1 MRSGFVGIRTSLKT
15 ITDADFSGLP
25 TRCHLVF
32 WPRLPMKKSFSM
44 AVFCLAGL
52 AGIFNIT
59 FSLEAAE
66 PEVAPTKLTVGDTA
80 KKGIPIIQ
88 FETNF
93 FDLGKTSGEVITGVF
108 KFKNVG
114 DGTLKVEPPVP
125 SCDCTDSKVKPDTL
139 APGESG
145 EVMYTIKL
153 DHALQGQRYISVRS
167 NDPKTPLV
175 QLTMQINHTP
185 LYHLIPPALVMVLP
199 AGKDEAEGHFSVTRT
214 DNKPL
219 EIDKVTSSEKWIS
232 ATVAPSSKLLES
244 SQRINVTLHRPPGPP
259 SLFKA
264 TIQIWSGHSDQP
276 VQTMPV
282 SGEILGEVSAV
293 PARFYWVLPDFGK
306 DKSKYPDEALT
317 KKVEL
322 TSVLGHEVELKN
334 ASSNIKGL
342 SVQIIPTQPKKKF
355 DLILKF
361 DELPEAFI
369 NGKVTI
375 ETTLASLPKM
385 EIPITVS
392 VPWGN

>member
-1 MRSGFVGIRTSLKT
+1 
-15 ITDADFSGLP
+15 
-25 TRCHLVF
+25 
-32 WPRLPMKKSFSM
+32 M
-44 AVFCLAGL
+44 AVFFLAGL
-52 AGIFNIT
+52 ACIFSIT
-59 FSLEAAE
+59 FPLEAAE
-66 PEVAPTKLTVGDTA
+66 PEAPPAKLTLGDAA

-93 FDLGKTSGEVITGVF
+93 FDLGKTSGGDAITGVF
-108 KFKNVG
+108 KFKNAG
-114 DGTLKVEPPVP
+114 DGILKVEPPVP

-145 EVMYTIKL
+145 EVTYTIKL

-175 QLTMQINHTP
+175 QLTMQIDHTP

-199 AGKDEAEGHFSVTRT
+199 AGKDEAQGHFTVTRT

-232 ATVAPSSKLLES
+232 ATLAPTSKPSES
-244 SQRINVTLHRPPGPP
+244 SQRINVTLRRPPGPP

-264 TIQIWSGHSDQP
+264 TIQIWSNGHSDQP

-282 SGEILGEVSAV
+282 SGEILGEVAAV
-293 PARFYWVLPDFGK
+293 PPRFYWVLPDLGK
-306 DKSKYPDEALT
+306 DKAKYPDEALT

-342 SVQIIPTQPKKKF
+342 SVQIIPREPKKKF
-355 DLILKF
+355 ELVLKF

-375 ETTLASLPKM
+375 ETTLASLPKL
-385 EIPITVS
+385 EVPITVS